1 MPSTINTNIIDLLG
15 CISKQLNRYV
25 AFIIFIFGVMGN
37 ILNCLVLSQRTL
49 RSNTCALLF
58 LASSFIDLISILVGL
73 TFRILSGW
81 ELDPTT
87 TISSI
92 CKFRA
97 FVVFSTRTAAIWLIT
112 LATIDRWLLSSVDI
126 HRRQISS
133 LKNVKRGIIIVV
145 ILSILSYIQMLYCYE
160 ANITDAPLK
169 CYGKSEICRLATD
182 LIYILITI
190 AIPLILMVRFGLLTI
205 SNVYDVRS
213 RMASTTTISI
223 NIPSQTEPSQ
233 LRRTDTRLLRML
245 LVQILLLIIL
255 CVPQALQ
262 KLYITLRPFG
272 SGSEL
277 EDAINT
283 FLYNID
289 ILLAFIASGMPF
301 YIYTLAGGSIFR
313 NASMNL
319 IQTVV
324 RKITY

>member
-1 MPSTINTNIIDLLG
+1 
-15 CISKQLNRYV
+15 
-25 AFIIFIFGVMGN
+25 
-37 ILNCLVLSQRTL
+37 
-49 RSNTCALLF
+49 
-58 LASSFIDLISILVGL
+58 
-73 TFRILSGW
+73 
-81 ELDPTT
+81 
-87 TISSI
+87 
-92 CKFRA
+92 
-97 FVVFSTRTAAIWLIT
+97 
-112 LATIDRWLLSSVDI
+112 
-126 HRRQISS
+126 
-133 LKNVKRGIIIVV
+133 
-145 ILSILSYIQMLYCYE
+145 MLYCYE